1 MIKSVVGLKKQGE
14 REKKINTHQ
23 PTKNLI
29 SISPLQRNFCIMDN
43 HYILQLNVNKAN
55 ITNFQKK
62 SQKLDNLNWKQIA
75 LGSFVGRSDN

>member
-43 HYILQLNVNKAN
+43 HYISQLNVNKAN

>member
-43 HYILQLNVNKAN
+43 HYILQLNINKIN

-62 SQKLDNLNWKQIA
+62 SQKLDNSNWKQIA